1 MLRAVVARS
10 AVAGHAH
17 VVRRRGSRAVG
28 SANTRV
34 VLRSTPAETDTGVT
48 DRVALHLVDG
58 HLGSMAV
65 DELDETAAL
74 ARWYLDIGDFAE
86 ALEEWSKLVLGDVA
100 GKTTDK
106 DGGVVGIS
114 ELVHLG
120 SRVET
125 SVREALHTTAVP
137 HLLLGHAGHHRTTML
152 GSLAT
157 EAVVATV
164 LGGSSRDSHGSV
176 TAVDSL
182 HLNES
187 ALLVVLVREAN
198 ETVAA
203 ALTAHGIGHDLG
215 RLARGETSLEERN
228 QDVLVDFG
236 AKVTHENAVLG
247 AAIIPSVDKTT
258 TGSPVELERA
268 SAVGDCGAVHAKGL
282 GSRLRALELDE
293 TVAGVTRVLVADDLN
308 VHIFMSRRQEDALDE
323 VLVHPRFEL
332 THPEGGLGRV
342 RARSRGRGNAAHIR
356 GGRSAVGVGHR
367 ARRGTIVG
375 RDTRETRVHIHDG
388 RWERS
393 KSLNVQNAKDAAEL
407 DRAEQQKRR
416 G

>member
-10 AVAGHAH
+10 AVAGHVH

-86 ALEEWSKLVLGDVA
+86 ALEEWSKLVLGDVS

-106 DGGVVGIS
+106 DGGVVGVS

-120 SRVET
+120 SRVEA
-125 SVREALHTTAVP
+125 SVRETLHTTIVP
-137 HLLLGHAGHHRTTML
+137 HLLLGHARHHRAAML
-152 GSLAT
+152 VSLAT
-157 EAVVATV
+157 ETVVATV

-247 AAIIPSVDKTT
+247 AAIIPSVDQATSR
-258 TGSPVELERA
+258 GPVEFEGA
-268 SAVGDCGAVHAKGL
+268 STVRDCRAVHAKGL
-282 GSRLRALELDE
+282 GSSLRALELDE
-293 TVAGVTRVLVADDLN
+293 AVAGVTRILVADDLN

-323 VLVHPRFEL
+323 VLIHPRFKL
-332 THPEGGLGRV
+332 THPKGGLGGV
-342 RARSRGRGNAAHIR
+342 RARSRGRGNTAHIR
-356 GGRSAVGVGHR
+356 GGRSAVRVGHR
-367 ARRGTIVG
+367 ARGGTVVG
-375 RDTRETRVHIHDG
+375 GHTRETRVHVHDG
-388 RWERS
+388 
-393 KSLNVQNAKDAAEL
+393 Q
-407 DRAEQQKRR
+407 
-416 G
+416 